1 MFRKY
6 RMGEL
11 PDVQIKHRELLLPL
25 QALAQRDDAFAA
37 ALFTNLVAAVN
48 TELDTRVGAREANHL
63 RGQVCRGLD
72 ALLTDGAARSAP
84 FVACIEQL
92 CVALGHVTISPAAI
106 SRASCRSHS
115 LHAGALLLEQRLLKE
130 APGEAAAAAA
140 AASGPPSAKRARQ
153 GGRVATNTALF
164 GVWVEMAKIYRAL
177 GEFDVLKGIF
187 VAQPKTKPITRMAV
201 DCEAAGRIREVWRDR
216 YFIYFSLVCKQLV
229 VKPLGV
235 HRRMRRFQKRSLRT

>member
-1 MFRKY
+1 MQIVMFRKY

-48 TELDTRVGAREANHL
+48 AELDTRVGVREADVL
-63 RGQVCRGLD
+63 RGQFSHGLD
-72 ALLTDGAARSAP
+72 ALLTNGATRSAP

-92 CVALGHVTISPAAI
+92 CVVLGHVTTNPAAI

-115 LHAGALLLEQRLLKE
+115 LHAGALLLEQRVLKE
-130 APGEAAAAAA
+130 APGAVAAAAVT
-140 AASGPPSAKRARQ
+140 ASGPPNAKRARQ
-153 GGRVATNTALF
+153 GGRVATNTAMF
-164 GVWVEMAKIYRAL
+164 GIWVEMAKVYRAL

-187 VAQPKTKPITRMAV
+187 VAQPKTKLITRMAV
-201 DCEAAGRIREVWRDR
+201 DCEAAGRIREVWVI
-216 YFIYFSLVCKQLV
+216 FLF
-229 VKPLGV
+229 
-235 HRRMRRFQKRSLRT
+235 FF